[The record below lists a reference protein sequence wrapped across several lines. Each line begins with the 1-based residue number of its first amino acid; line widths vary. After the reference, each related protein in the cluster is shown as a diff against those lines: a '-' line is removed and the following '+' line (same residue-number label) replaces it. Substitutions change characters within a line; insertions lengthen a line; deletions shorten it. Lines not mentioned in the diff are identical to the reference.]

1 MKTITVHASHTY
13 PIYVQHGL
21 LAECGTYIRT
31 ATKAAALAV
40 ITDDT
45 VESLYGAAVVS
56 ALRNA
61 GFRVEIF
68 VFPHGEASKCA
79 ETLLQVYDFLCEKQ
93 FTRTDAIVA
102 LGGGV
107 VGDLAGFAAATYLRG
122 MDFIQIPTT
131 LLAQVDSS
139 VGGKTA
145 IDLKGGKNLVGAFKQ
160 PVCVLCDP
168 DTLRTLPNATFSD
181 GMGEVVKYGMIRDA
195 KLFELLAAHN
205 QETIFSVLE
214 DVICTCIS
222 IKRDVVEADEFDTGE
237 RMILNYGHTLGH
249 AIEGYYHYEIYSHG
263 SAVAIGMCL
272 IAEKT
277 CTPEQTAALKAC
289 LQAYHLPTSVPVPIS
304 DLLPFCGVDKKRA
317 GNQLRYI
324 VCEIPGKAEIRTAS
338 ISEFAAWMEEQA

>member
-61 GFRVEIF
+61 GFRVETF

-214 DVICTCIS
+214 DVICTC
-222 IKRDVVEADEFDTGE
+222 T
-237 RMILNYGHTLGH
+237 
-249 AIEGYYHYEIYSHG
+249 
-263 SAVAIGMCL
+263 
-272 IAEKT
+272 
-277 CTPEQTAALKAC
+277 Q
-289 LQAYHLPTSVPVPIS
+289 
-304 DLLPFCGVDKKRA
+304 
-317 GNQLRYI
+317 
-324 VCEIPGKAEIRTAS
+324 
-338 ISEFAAWMEEQA
+338 

>member
-13 PIYVQHGL
+13 PIYVQNGL
-21 LAECGTYIRT
+21 LADCGSYIRQN
-31 ATKAAALAV
+31 TKAASVAV
-40 ITDDT
+40 ITDDI
-45 VESLYGAAVVS
+45 VQKLYGDAVLS
-56 ALRNA
+56 SLQKA
-61 GFRVEIF
+61 GFRTELF
-68 VFPHGEASKCA
+68 VFPNGEASKCA
-79 ETLLQVYDFLCEKQ
+79 KTLLDVYDFLCEKQ
-93 FTRTDAIVA
+93 FTRTDAIIA

-145 IDLKGGKNLVGAFKQ
+145 IDLKGGKNLVGSFKQ

-168 DTLRTLPNATFSD
+168 NTLQTLPPAIFSD

-195 KLFELLAAHN
+195 KLFDLLAAHT
-205 QETIFSVLE
+205 QENIFSVLE
-214 DVICTCIS
+214 EVICTCIS

-249 AIEGYYHYEIYSHG
+249 AIEGYYHYETYSHG

-272 IAEKT
+272 MAEKT
-277 CTPEQTAALKAC
+277 CSPEQTAALKAC
-289 LQAYHLPTSVPVPIS
+289 LEAYHLPTSVPVPMAE
-304 DLLPFCGVDKKRA
+304 LLPFCGVDKKRA
-317 GNQLRYI
+317 GSQLRYI
-324 VCEIPGKAEIRTAS
+324 VCETAGKAEIRTAS
-338 ISEFAAWMEEQA
+338 VTDFAAWMEGNA

>member
-21 LAECGTYIRT
+21 LANCGSYIRQT
-31 ATKAAALAV
+31 TKAASIAV
-40 ITDDT
+40 ITDDI
-45 VESLYGAAVVS
+45 VQKLYGDAVIAS
-56 ALRNA
+56 LQEA
-61 GFRVEIF
+61 GFRTETF
-68 VFPHGEASKCA
+68 VFPNGEASKCA
-79 ETLLQVYDFLCEKQ
+79 NTLLNVYDFLCEKQ

-145 IDLKGGKNLVGAFKQ
+145 IDLSGGKNLVGAFKQ

-168 DTLRTLPNATFSD
+168 DTLRTLPPEIFSD
-181 GMGEVVKYGMIRDA
+181 GMGEVIKYGMIRDA
-195 KLFELLAAHN
+195 KLFDLLATHT

-214 DVICTCIS
+214 EVICTCIS

-249 AIEGYYHYEIYSHG
+249 AIEGYYHYETYSHG

-272 IAEKT
+272 MAEKT
-277 CTPEQTAALKAC
+277 CSPEQTAALKAC
-289 LQAYHLPTSVPVPIS
+289 LEAYHLPTSVPVPMTE
-304 DLLPFCGVDKKRA
+304 LLPFCGVDKKRA

-324 VCEIPGKAEIRTAS
+324 VCETAGKAEIRTAS
-338 ISEFAAWMEEQA
+338 VADFAAWMEENA

>member
-107 VGDLAGFAAATYLRG
+107 VGDLAGFAAAT
-122 MDFIQIPTT
+122 
-131 LLAQVDSS
+131 
-139 VGGKTA
+139 
-145 IDLKGGKNLVGAFKQ
+145 
-160 PVCVLCDP
+160 
-168 DTLRTLPNATFSD
+168 
-181 GMGEVVKYGMIRDA
+181 
-195 KLFELLAAHN
+195 
-205 QETIFSVLE
+205 
-214 DVICTCIS
+214 
-222 IKRDVVEADEFDTGE
+222 
-237 RMILNYGHTLGH
+237 
-249 AIEGYYHYEIYSHG
+249 
-263 SAVAIGMCL
+263 
-272 IAEKT
+272 
-277 CTPEQTAALKAC
+277 
-289 LQAYHLPTSVPVPIS
+289 
-304 DLLPFCGVDKKRA
+304 
-317 GNQLRYI
+317 
-324 VCEIPGKAEIRTAS
+324 
-338 ISEFAAWMEEQA
+338 